1 MNVERLLDGLARSG
15 VPGVGAMVLSA
26 SAPPVI
32 AVRGV
37 RRAGGDV
44 AVTVDDPWHLG
55 SCTKAM
61 TATLLARLQ
70 ARGVVDFGAPLAD
83 CLPEVRMS
91 AGFAATPLRDVLSHM
106 AGVRRDPHWNVFRQL
121 RGSRASVV
129 GQRRFLAAH
138 ALGEVPGGPEYSN
151 LGYIVLGAVVE
162 RVLGMSWERAMRREV
177 FEPLGMVGAGFGP
190 PQGAAPLG
198 HRVVDGRWEAQEVG
212 PLADNPRVYGP
223 AGRVHMPLAD
233 WARFLRVHMGE
244 GPKGFLPE
252 ALLAAL
258 HQPRTNGYAAGWGL
272 SDAGRVLQHT
282 GSNTLWFADVRLLP
296 ETGSGVVVVCN
307 GFGSKTI
314 K

>member
-1 MNVERLLDGLARSG
+1 MDGGDLIDRLERSG
-15 VPGVGAMVLSA
+15 VPAAGAMLLSA
-26 SAPPVI
+26 SAPPLI
-32 AVRGV
+32 TVRGV
-37 RRAGGDV
+37 RRAGSRE

-70 ARGVVDFGAPLAD
+70 ARGMLDLGAPLRE
-83 CLPEVRMS
+83 CLPDILMH
-91 AGFAATPLRDVLSHM
+91 AGFAATPLRDLLSHM

-121 RGSRASVV
+121 RGSRASVID
-129 GQRRFLAAH
+129 QRRFLSAH
-138 ALGEVPGGPEYSN
+138 ALSEAPGGPEYSN

-162 RVLGMSWERAMRREV
+162 QAIGISWEQAMRREV
-177 FEPLGMVGAGFGP
+177 FEPLGMAGAGFGA

-198 HRVVDGRWEAQEVG
+198 HRMVAGRWQAQDVG
-212 PLADNPRVYGP
+212 PLADNPRAYGP
-223 AGRVHMPLAD
+223 AGRAHMPLAD
-233 WARFLRVHMGE
+233 WARFLGVSLGQ

-258 HQPRTNGYAAGWGL
+258 HQPRANGYAAGWGV
-272 SDAGRVLQHT
+272 SDAGRMLQHS

-307 GFGSKTI
+307 GFGSK
-314 K
+314 KMK